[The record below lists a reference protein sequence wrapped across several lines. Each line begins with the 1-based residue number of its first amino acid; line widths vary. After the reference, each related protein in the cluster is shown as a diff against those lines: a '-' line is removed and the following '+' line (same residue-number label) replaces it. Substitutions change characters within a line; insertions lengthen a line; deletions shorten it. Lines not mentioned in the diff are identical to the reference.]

1 MTNAI
6 PIEEVQ
12 DRLKEL
18 IHQLAP
24 GDEIIITENQQAIAK
39 IVSEQTKAVKQRPAP
54 GMFPGSI
61 IYMSPDFDEPLDEM
75 TEYLQ
80 G

>member
-18 IHQLAP
+18 IHQLRP
-24 GDEIIITENQQAIAK
+24 GDEMLITEDGRTVAK
-39 IVSEQTKAVKQRPAP
+39 LISEGSPVMSNPKP
-54 GMFPGSI
+54 GLGKGSI

-75 TEYLQ
+75 TEYMH